1 MEFTEIERKFLVQ
14 GESYKSLAHDRLVI
28 RQGFLNS
35 DPQRVVRVRLT
46 GEEAWL
52 TIKGIGDASGRSRFE
67 WEKALNKEEGKAL
80 FELCEPGTIEK
91 YRYLVRVD
99 DSLFEVDEFLGENK
113 GLVIAEIEL
122 EHPEQLFS
130 RPDWLGPEVTGQ
142 EAYYN
147 SQLSKRPY
155 RSW

>member
-1 MEFTEIERKFLVQ
+1 MEFTEIERKFLVL
-14 GESYKSLAHDRLVI
+14 GESYKTLAHDCLEI

-35 DPQRVVRVRLT
+35 DPQRVVRIRLT

-52 TIKGIGDASGRSRFE
+52 TVKGMGDASGRSRFE
-67 WEKALNKEEGKAL
+67 WEKALEPKEAKAL

-91 YRYLVRVD
+91 NRYLVQVEEN
-99 DSLFEVDEFLGENK
+99 LFEVDEFLGENK

-122 EHPEQLFS
+122 EYAEQGFS